1 MAEPK
6 TPLWE
11 GIRNSAVVKNPV
23 LFEAVGVASVVAMAT
38 SVKSAI
44 ILATISALELLVTE
58 VFACLLLRHLKSRFR
73 MPIYAVLGLL
83 VNIPCFMFFEHF
95 TPNEANNAGI
105 FLPLLAVNSLI
116 ALHCERFAVK
126 HTLRETLVDAVS
138 AGAGY
143 AFVSLVVG
151 ALREILGSGTI
162 YSVSLHIPVRLQGL
176 LLPFG
181 GFLLLGFFAAAVN
194 AHIRKKYPDEHPE
207 TAFDMRE
214 ISQSH
219 IGSIQSLFREDF
231 DPYAEEAQTDAAP
244 SAQFPLRK
252 KEKPKKS
259 PAKKRAVP
267 KADDASAEA
276 ENAAA
281 EAAPTR
287 SAREMRSDYL
297 LDFDEMLSELEMYK
311 QKQAEAVE
319 DPPQTQAPAVQTAE
333 SESAAEAPAAENASG
348 EEEADI

>member
-58 VFACLLLRHLKSRFR
+58 VFACLLLRRLKSRFR
-73 MPIYAVLGLL
+73 MPIYAVLGVL

-143 AFVSLVVG
+143 AFVSLVIG

-194 AHIRKKYPDEHPE
+194 AHIHKKYPDEHPE
-207 TAFDMRE
+207 ASFDMRE

-244 SAQFPLRK
+244 SVQFPLRQ

-267 KADDASAEA
+267 KADDASAEDT
-276 ENAAA
+276 
-281 EAAPTR
+281 PTR
-287 SAREMRSDYL
+287 SVREMRSDYL

-319 DPPQTQAPAVQTAE
+319 DPPQAQTPAAQTAE
-333 SESAAEAPAAENASG
+333 SEPAAEGSAAENASG